1 MKLPPLAQP
10 ERYVGLFVYDFKTHV
25 SVGYTAVEIR
35 YLRESAEFR
44 DGTAYEIYRITEDG
58 GLELRGALD
67 QHLTAKEAMCFLRR
81 QVGDARTDYDSL
93 RRAAAEAPLPC
104 STEIV
109 LAKVYAFDPPE
120 TSALIYPA
128 CVTHVVSGW
137 LRTRQFSRGDRVVC
151 GIDAHSQLISSEAV
165 RIASF
170 RPRTTMDYR
179 DRTPEDVMQT
189 VHLSVQR

>member
-1 MKLPPLAQP
+1 MKLPPLPQP

-35 YLRESAEFR
+35 YLRESTEFR
-44 DGTAYEIYRITEDG
+44 DGTAYEIYRVTENG

-67 QHLTAKEAMCFLRR
+67 QRLTAKEAMCFLRR
-81 QVGDARTDYDSL
+81 QPGAARTDYDSL
-93 RRAAAEAPLPC
+93 VRSADETPLPC

-128 CVTHVVSGW
+128 SVTHLVSGW
-137 LRTRQFSRGDRVVC
+137 LRAQQFSGGDRVVC
-151 GIDAHSQLISSEAV
+151 GIDVHSQLISSDAV

-170 RPRTTMDYR
+170 HPRTMIDYR
-179 DRTPEDVMQT
+179 DRTPEDVMRT